1 MSVVK
6 GTKIISNIIAE
17 IILTGDVDFS
27 SSHEIKLAIK
37 KQIKTGHVHILLDF
51 CNVDYVESAG
61 LEMIEKAQ
69 EFLTG
74 KNGNIYILCSN
85 NAVKK
90 VFEITGIDEYMKIFK
105 SEQDAFDFFSK

>member
-1 MSVVK
+1 MSAVK
-6 GTKIISNIIAE
+6 ESKEITNNIAE

-51 CNVDYVESAG
+51 CNVDYIESAG

-69 EFLTG
+69 DFLNG
-74 KNGNIYILCSN
+74 KNGNIYILCPD

-90 VFEITGIDEYMKIFK
+90 VFEISGIDEYMKIFK
-105 SEQDAFDFFSK
+105 NEQEAMNFFNK